1 MNELIVRLISVFNE
15 LDTRVDKQTWEEKI
29 YRLTA
34 NFKGLAKDFT
44 ELFQNPLYVQLL
56 EGTKISFEFIYDG
69 PPIRNYE
76 YIEYIEAGLIPED
89 SEITLTISLN
99 KENLLELSQ
108 NTLLFFKLDTFKEVL
123 QFENPDFISFL
134 KKYDNNKNID
144 IFLPIEETI
153 TNDLITIFPLR
164 QFNGQVPSYIKE
176 EWKEKIKRIKE
187 DRDDLSRV
195 AEFYPIPNMFKLQ
208 NNVHQ
213 IIKQVFNTN
222 LFYLSLLH
230 IANKTKEQTFI
241 IRGQKNL
248 EINWDTTFIPAHAD
262 ILFQIFKFSFGQE
275 QTEDKLEITRNIIT
289 IYLHEENLQA
299 LDLQLD
305 KMKQTIERHFSLY
318 VQDKIKKFFD
328 DTKDAI
334 ELARKYALEAKEAA
348 DKIVGN
354 INTAIIALI
363 TAVFSGIVIM
373 SRGNYMF
380 FIAALSLHILY
391 FILSFGFNRH
401 FALKKKDDILQIYDL
416 TNDKFAN
423 ISDEEKKEIKKEY
436 VEPALKTIDTNLK
449 KYGILSLT
457 LITIM
462 VLLMFG
468 ARTFSEQLKEQPIK
482 KDVVPEQ
489 KEKVVPEQKEKV
501 VPEQK
506 EIVVPEQKEKVVPE
520 QKEKV
525 VPEQKEKVVPEQ
537 KEIIVPEQKEIIVPK
552 EPVPERSSSSE

>member
-1 MNELIVRLISVFNE
+1 MNELIVRLISVFDE
-15 LDTRVDKQTWEEKI
+15 LETKVDKQTWEEKI

-56 EGTKISFEFIYDG
+56 AGTKISFEFIYDG

-76 YIEYIEAGLIPED
+76 YIEYIKDGLIPED

-134 KKYDNNKNID
+134 KNYDNNKNID

-213 IIKQVFNTN
+213 IINQVFNTN

-489 KEKVVPEQKEKV
+489 KEKI

-506 EIVVPEQKEKVVPE
+506 EIVV
-520 QKEKV
+520 
-525 VPEQKEKVVPEQ
+525 
-537 KEIIVPEQKEIIVPK
+537 
-552 EPVPERSSSSE
+552 